1 MAYPVIKFNTS
12 TGSDTLSSGAGPD
25 DAINGSGAS
34 LNASTTVDLSADSP
48 DLSSIATDGSVVLWV
63 ETTSGRQ
70 FGEIT
75 AVDNSLKTVTV
86 HAAYSVTE
94 IGKNWAIGGV
104 RATIDSSSSRNVFT
118 DITSYWVIELETNQ
132 TITSKITIGNAS
144 ILIRGAASVDRP
156 SILASGFSDN
166 AFIHSNTVYLRNLTL
181 LHDGS
186 DDMFES
192 GSTVASIDI
201 VECDIGSSDLVN
213 CPVYLSN
220 RHNSGYAYVRAS
232 RCNFYKSGLVSG
244 AWFDTYVVDCF
255 FKNNTVSIIYSKFKN
270 VNPVALV
277 FINNIVSGA
286 TNYVFLQQEN
296 NGARMLMKNN
306 IFYNC
311 SSKVTQL
318 QPKMLLYDVSFNQF
332 VNCGTA
338 IGFTSTPVGQ
348 HEDFF
353 ADNIVYVEYNN
364 YYNNTTNKQYGSL
377 NSTETEVDPL
387 FANPD
392 NDNFYIRNDNVRNIF
407 VNSHDSTNMA
417 PFRQWTSANFER
429 AGGSIPLSSYAKLTI
444 KGN

>member
-12 TGSDTLSSGAGPD
+12 TGSDSLSSGAGPD
-25 DAINGSGAS
+25 DPINGSGAS
-34 LNASTTVDLSADSP
+34 LNATTTVDLSADNP
-48 DLSSIATDGSVVLWV
+48 DLSSIATDGTAVLWV
-63 ETTSGRQ
+63 ETTTGRQ

-86 HAAYSVTE
+86 HAAYGVTE
-94 IGKNWAIGGV
+94 SGKNWAIGGV

-118 DITSYWVIELETNQ
+118 DATSYWVIELETNQ
-132 TITSKITIGNAS
+132 TITSKITIGS
-144 ILIRGAASVDRP
+144 STILIRGALSVDRP

-166 AFIHSNTVYLRNLTL
+166 AFIHSRTVFLRNLTL

-186 DDMFES
+186 DDMFQN
-192 GSTVASIDI
+192 GSSSAEIDI
-201 VECDIGSSDLVN
+201 AECDIGSSDLVN

-220 RHNSGYAYVRAS
+220 RHSTGYARVRAS
-232 RCNFYKSGLVSG
+232 RCNFYKSGVVTG

-255 FKNNTVSIIYSKFKN
+255 FKNNTASIIYSKFKS
-270 VNPVALV
+270 VSPVSLV
-277 FINNIVSGA
+277 FVNNIVSGA
-286 TNYVFLQQEN
+286 TSNIFAQQEN
-296 NGARMLMKNN
+296 NGGRVLIKNN

-311 SSKVTQL
+311 SSKVTNFRAQ
-318 QPKMLLYDVSFNQF
+318 MLLYDVSFNQF

-338 IGFTSTPVGQ
+338 IGFQSTPVGQ
-348 HEDFF
+348 HEDFY
-353 ADNIVYVEYNN
+353 ADNILYVEYNN
-364 YYNNTTNKQYGSL
+364 YYNNTTNKEYGSL
-377 NSTETEVDPL
+377 NSTETEIDPL

-392 NDNFYIRNDNVRNIF
+392 NDNFYIRNDNVRNVFI
-407 VNSHDSTNMA
+407 NSHDSTNMA